1 MIGIRQLSLVALS
14 LFALSSTWAR
24 AGSDFID
31 LRDMQALE
39 GNAEAGKERA
49 AACMACHGSAGISPV
64 PLFPNLAGQHAEYMY
79 GRLLQIKRE
88 ARAESPMTAMV
99 ADLDDT
105 AMRDLSVWFASL
117 AAPATAPAAQT
128 SGDTDES
135 GRRLYMEGDSARGVP
150 PCQGCHGAAG
160 QGYPLAA
167 ASPRWRVIPKL
178 GAQHAQYLAQRL
190 SDYRDG
196 KHMEASSARLM
207 TPIAAT
213 LDDTDIAALTQWMA
227 SADFQNMCLT
237 QSPETSNSEE
247 SCPD

>member
-1 MIGIRQLSLVALS
+1 GLFRRRDGSARQCVSADALPRQLAVAESVAAARRTRFAAPVRFIRTWAHSRLALRRTGCATGDRSSRLQRWRSTRLSRQSGRRARERAAMRQSAMIGIRQLSLVALS

-39 GNAEAGKERA
+39 GNAEAGKVRA
-49 AACMACHGSAGISPV
+49 AACVACPGSAGISPV

-117 AAPATAPAAQT
+117 AAPATA
-128 SGDTDES
+128 
-135 GRRLYMEGDSARGVP
+135 
-150 PCQGCHGAAG
+150 
-160 QGYPLAA
+160 
-167 ASPRWRVIPKL
+167 
-178 GAQHAQYLAQRL
+178 
-190 SDYRDG
+190 
-196 KHMEASSARLM
+196 
-207 TPIAAT
+207 
-213 LDDTDIAALTQWMA
+213 
-227 SADFQNMCLT
+227 
-237 QSPETSNSEE
+237 
-247 SCPD
+247 